1 MFKFGMLHFIII
13 LMIVIL
19 IFTSVDCCCYCA
31 NRSSRVLP
39 PLVMCNHECVFQVV
53 LNCKVNEDIQYTKA
67 NPKFHHWSTGEKRYG
82 LTFERCDDAK
92 AFDHGVRH
100 AVAELNEGKTE
111 KDRNK

>member
-1 MFKFGMLHFIII
+1 ML
-13 LMIVIL
+13 IVAAI
-19 IFTSVDCCCYCA
+19 
-31 NRSSRVLP
+31 VLTDPPEFCP